1 MHFNHGITITCHNKA
16 NITSDDDAHLKLIVR
31 VGGLILVKDGLLDDL
46 SGLGNLVLDARGSGG
61 LLGHTVSLDTLSGGL
76 LLRNSDLV
84 AAVVANKLGKSL
96 DGTGTAVLNGLV
108 LGAGLEELDG
118 GEARDV
124 IGNVVGGSVNL
135 GDGDLVGEGGVL
147 LGELVVLG
155 REGLAVSAPGGVE
168 LKKNILVVV
177 DNEVLVALG
186 DDHGGTRL
194 LLLGNRLALDAGLNL
209 ALNKL
214 LNESADSLLAD
225 VLGGTLLGE
234 GVLLVLGD
242 VLDGE
247 GRPGADLEV
256 KVAGVLTESGSVDG
270 SEVDL
275 STVLLSDGLQV
286 GGERLALLRGLG
298 EDVGKGKAGLGEKS

>member
-16 NITSDDDAHLKLIVR
+16 NITSHDDAHLKLIVR
-31 VGGLILVKDGLLDDL
+31 VGRLVLVKDSLLDDL
-46 SGLGNLVLDARGSGG
+46 GGLGNLVLDTRGSGG
-61 LLGHTVSLDTLSGGL
+61 LLGHTVSLDTLGGL
-76 LLRNSDLV
+76 LLGDSDLV
-84 AAVVANKLGKSL
+84 AAVVANKLSKGL

-118 GEARDV
+118 RKARDV
-124 IGNVVGGSVNL
+124 IGNVVSGGINL
-135 GDGDLVGEGGVL
+135 GDSDLVGEGGVL

-155 REGLAVSAPGGVE
+155 GEGLAVSAPGGVE

-177 DNEVLVALG
+177 NNEILVALG
-186 DDHGGTRL
+186 DDHSGTRL

-209 ALNKL
+209 ALNEL

-225 VLGGTLLGE
+225 VLDGTLLGE

-247 GRPGADLEV
+247 SGPGADLEV
-256 KVAGVLTESGSVDG
+256 KVAGVLAESGSVDG

-275 STVLLSDGLQV
+275 SAVLLGNGLQV